1 MFLLVVIVVV
11 LFVVVM
17 AVKSKP
23 AKKQSAPKEP
33 AGPVEVKASV
43 AKPEP
48 EPEEELDPR
57 WTEVPDAP
65 ENGMHP
71 DDYLA
76 ALKSQQEER
85 EAQKAHYKFVVLN
98 LETTGLDGNED
109 DILQVAI
116 IDENGETLIDQ
127 RCKPVKVKTWE
138 DAAEVNDIWP
148 KDVAFCP
155 TFEQIAPYVQDILS
169 RSTKIVA
176 FNRQYKQWFL
186 ETHGIEPR
194 QFKWAKDPQKMALQY
209 YNLCRGT
216 HRQRWI
222 ELEKIAQMTG
232 FDGDTIGALNR
243 AKAARHVYLFLDD
256 WAKRQREEAK
266 AMAKVSTV
274 DTK

>member
-1 MFLLVVIVVV
+1 MFWAVVVI
-11 LFVVVM
+11 LFIIIM

-23 AKKQSAPKEP
+23 SKKQATPQKP

-48 EPEEELDPR
+48 EEELDPR
-57 WTEVPDAP
+57 WTEVPDVP

-71 DDYLA
+71 DDYLD
-76 ALKSQQEER
+76 ALKNQQEER
-85 EAQKAHYKFVVLN
+85 GAQKAHYKFVVLN

-127 RCKPVKVKTWE
+127 HCKPVKVKTWE

-186 ETHGIEPR
+186 ETHDIEPR

-216 HRQRWI
+216 RRQRWI

-232 FDGDTIGALNR
+232 FDGSTVGALNR
-243 AKAARHVYLFLDD
+243 AKAARHVYLFLDN